1 MKDSHETVHLLW
13 QQLNVIFKAL
23 FVEFES
29 IIKLDARSARLYSEF
44 IHNIKKKLWNR
55 SIY

>member
-1 MKDSHETVHLLW
+1 MKDQPRKVHLQR

-44 IHNIKKKLWNR
+44 IHNLKKKL
-55 SIY
+55 